1 VFRTNQF
8 VAAGG
13 ELAISYLAH
22 DLLCEAD
29 DERQAALERLHQTTF
44 RIDAEQGTK
53 DGYGPVVH
61 AEVKLAFD
69 ELEPTER
76 IAQIDA
82 TLADPENAAL
92 LLEVDHKEVRPFLS
106 RDPDR
111 QPVFKICSARF
122 LSFR

>member
-92 LLEVDHKEVRPFLS
+92 LLEVDHKEVRALL
-106 RDPDR
+106 
-111 QPVFKICSARF
+111 VA
-122 LSFR
+122 